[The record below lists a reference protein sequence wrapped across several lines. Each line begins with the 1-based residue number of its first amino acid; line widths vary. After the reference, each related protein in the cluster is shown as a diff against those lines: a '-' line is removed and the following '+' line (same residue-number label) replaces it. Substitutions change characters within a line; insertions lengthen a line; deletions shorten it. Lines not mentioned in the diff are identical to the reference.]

1 MDSLDSLLIVRVW
14 AAAAWADGHLD
25 PAEAAAIRRLIEAST
40 ELNAA
45 RRREAMA
52 CLRAAPSLDLTEVKR
67 LRSDWREGI
76 YRAARTISRL
86 DGKVTGD
93 EVSFLARLRAVL
105 DLDEAILKRIE
116 SESA

>member
-14 AAAAWADGHLD
+14 AAAAWADGRLD
-25 PAEAAAIRRLIEAST
+25 PAEAAALRRLIEAST
-40 ELNAA
+40 ELDAA

-52 CLRAAPSLDLTEVKR
+52 LLRTAPSLDLAEVKR

-93 EVSFLARLRAVL
+93 EVSFLTRLRAVL